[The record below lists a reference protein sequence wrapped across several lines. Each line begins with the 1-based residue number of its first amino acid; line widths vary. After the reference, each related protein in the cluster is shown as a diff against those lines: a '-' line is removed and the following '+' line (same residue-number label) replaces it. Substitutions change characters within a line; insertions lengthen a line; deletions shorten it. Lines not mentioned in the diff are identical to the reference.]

1 MSKCCSS
8 SRRRRKTAV
17 IPIVILNVALPALET
32 RAAPRRHHGA
42 VTVYRYGLI
51 LGVVLLGACRPAPE
65 IADQGHLGLDET
77 MIRSVRARSNHAIA
91 AHDVVTLADTWLPEY
106 WLVSSTNAQSAG
118 RDAARARF
126 VQLFATRP
134 DVMYVRVPD
143 RIEVNV
149 SWGQAAES
157 GRWTGRWTQAD
168 GVTQIGGGYFAK
180 WRKIDGRWLLL
191 AEVFVQTSCAGSSYC
206 SLPP

>member
-1 MSKCCSS
+1 MILRVLGHFALVSLFAF
-8 SRRRRKTAV
+8 AV
-17 IPIVILNVALPALET
+17 APVT
-32 RAAPRRHHGA
+32 RAAAANPDA
-42 VTVYRYGLI
+42 
-51 LGVVLLGACRPAPE
+51 
-65 IADQGHLGLDET
+65 DET
-77 MIRSVRARSNHAIA
+77 MIRSARARSNQAIA
-91 AHDVVTLADTWLPEY
+91 AHDVVTLADTWLPEF

-134 DVMYVRVPD
+134 DVVYVREPD
-143 RIEVNV
+143 KIEVNV

-191 AEVFVQTSCAGSSYC
+191 AEVFVQTSCAGSNYC
-206 SLPP
+206 NLPP

>member
-1 MSKCCSS
+1 MIHS
-8 SRRRRKTAV
+8 
-17 IPIVILNVALPALET
+17 T
-32 RAAPRRHHGA
+32 R
-42 VTVYRYGLI
+42 T
-51 LGVVLLGACRPAPE
+51 
-65 IADQGHLGLDET
+65 
-77 MIRSVRARSNHAIA
+77 RSNQAIA

-126 VQLFATRP
+126 VQLFAARP
-134 DVMYVRVPD
+134 DVVYVREPD

-157 GRWTGRWTQAD
+157 GRWTQAD

-191 AEVFVQTSCAGSSYC
+191 AEVFVQTSCEGSSYC

>member
-1 MSKCCSS
+1 MRICSLLL
-8 SRRRRKTAV
+8 AL
-17 IPIVILNVALPALET
+17 IAQLFALPLAAEPLP
-32 RAAPRRHHGA
+32 RAESS
-42 VTVYRYGLI
+42 V
-51 LGVVLLGACRPAPE
+51 
-65 IADQGHLGLDET
+65 DEA
-77 MIRSVRARSNHAIA
+77 MIRSARARSNQAIA
-91 AHDVVTLADTWLPEY
+91 AHDVVMLADTWLPEF
-106 WLVSSTNAQSAG
+106 WLVSSTNTQSAG

-134 DVMYVRVPD
+134 DVVYVREPD
-143 RIEVNV
+143 KIEVNV

>member
-1 MSKCCSS
+1 MIRYWSDSFDVR
-8 SRRRRKTAV
+8 SRCIPAYSAAITSNVPRRTFVPRRGYRLSCGLIIGVAV
-17 IPIVILNVALPALET
+17 LSAC
-32 RAAPRRHHGA
+32 RAAPEF
-42 VTVYRYGLI
+42 V
-51 LGVVLLGACRPAPE
+51 
-65 IADQGHLGLDET
+65 DQGHAGVDET
-77 MIRSVRARSNHAIA
+77 MIRSARARSNQAIA
-91 AHDVVTLADTWLPEY
+91 AHDVVKLADTWLPEF

-134 DVMYVRVPD
+134 DVVYERVPD

-157 GRWTGRWTQAD
+157 GQWTGRWTQAD

-191 AEVFVQTSCAGSSYC
+191 AEVFVQTSCEGSSYC